1 MNRMVGKIN
10 FDCSEAVMIT
20 GEDLTLDEV
29 FQTAKGRKVQL
40 SAGAAEKILK
50 AYQTVKEKID
60 EKEPIYGITTGFGK
74 LSNIAINQTQ
84 SAQLQKNLIM
94 SHACGVGKPF
104 SEEITRAI
112 MLLRANTLANG
123 HSGVHIR
130 VVETL
135 IEMLNKR
142 VHPVIPEKGSLGA
155 SGDLAN
161 LAHVALVIIG
171 MGEAI
176 YQGKRY
182 QGKTAMKKAGIQPIE
197 LEGKD
202 GLGLINGTQVMT
214 ALGSLYI
221 LEAFQLMATANIA
234 AAMTLEA
241 MLGLTSALD
250 PRIHD
255 VRPHFGQSLCAREIR
270 QLLAGSTYVNKT
282 NRVQDAYTLR
292 CVPQV
297 HGASFDA
304 MNYVK
309 QVMTVELNS
318 VTDNPIVFPEE
329 GEIISGGNFHGQPLA
344 LALDFL
350 AIAAAE
356 LANISERRIERLVNP
371 QLSGLPPFL
380 VKQCGLNSGY
390 MIAQYTAASLV
401 SENKI
406 LAHPASV
413 DSIPSSANQED
424 HVSMGAIS
432 ARKAGEILENVR
444 QVLAIELMCAAQA
457 VDLQAEGTLG
467 KGTQAAYNAVREIV
481 PALTTDRVIYTDINK
496 MAELVRDP
504 AFTENV
510 YQAACLNDGAS
521 GRDNP
526 RLTPMVSI

>member
-1 MNRMVGKIN
+1 MVVKMN
-10 FDCSEAVMIT
+10 FDCREPVMIT
-20 GEDLTLDEV
+20 GENLTLDDV

-40 SAGAAEKILK
+40 SAGATEKILR
-50 AYQTVKEKID
+50 AYRTVKEKID
-60 EKEPIYGITTGFGK
+60 EKKPVYGITTGFGK

-84 SAQLQKNLIM
+84 SSQLQKNLIM

-123 HSGVHIR
+123 HSGVNLR

-135 IEMLNKR
+135 IDMLNKG
-142 VHPVIPEKGSLGA
+142 VHPIIPEKGSLGA

-171 MGEAI
+171 MGEAT

-182 QGKTAMKKAGIQPIE
+182 SGKTAMKKAGIQTIE
-197 LEGKD
+197 LAGKD

-214 ALGSLYI
+214 ALGSLHL
-221 LEAFQLMATANIA
+221 LEAFQLMAAANIA
-234 AAMTLEA
+234 AALTLEA
-241 MLGLTSALD
+241 MLGLTSAMD
-250 PRIHD
+250 PRIQD
-255 VRPHFGQSLCAREIR
+255 VRPHCGQSVCAREIR
-270 QLLAGSTYVNKT
+270 HLVEGSTYVNKT

-292 CVPQV
+292 CIPQV
-297 HGASFDA
+297 HGASLDA

-309 QVMTVELNS
+309 HVITVELNS

-371 QLSGLPPFL
+371 QLSELPPFL

-401 SENKI
+401 SENKV

-432 ARKAGEILENVR
+432 ARKAGEIIENVR

-457 VDLQAEGTLG
+457 IDLQAERTLG
-467 KGTQAAYNAVREIV
+467 KGTQAAYNAIREIV
-481 PALTTDRVIYTDINK
+481 PPLMTDRVIYTDINK
-496 MAELVRDP
+496 MAELVGNP
-504 AFTENV
+504 AFTAGA
-510 YQAACLNDGAS
+510 YRAAGLSDSVAS
-521 GRDNP
+521 VN
-526 RLTPMVSI
+526 L